1 MKSASMNLLE
11 KSVSARKSNLT
22 VPPSWST
29 QERRFADGVK
39 ENLDVMLGHRGDPL
53 QRAVTFQDL
62 LDANI
67 LELAGGVRLF
77 GTINDMLPV
86 VNDIP
91 NLDVPPA
98 PTSLQASGAFQNIIL
113 TWNLSLYRG
122 HSYVEV
128 FRHTSDSISDAT
140 MVAQVSGFTGVYADP
155 VGSNQTFYYW
165 ARAVNVNGVQGPF
178 NSGAGTQG
186 QTSPDV
192 SFLLTTLANAIT
204 SSELAT
210 SLSTPIGNLPTDT
223 QTALDDLQSQV
234 NAIGTVSQWSSSTSY
249 SQDDLALYPAT
260 NSKLYR
266 SKTNSNSNNQP
277 SGTSSDTTYWEFV
290 GTGSTLGDVVADN
303 TSSITQINFLD
314 ATSSSAAAQKI
325 AALDSTVFNAST
337 GVSATST
344 ALNSL
349 TSRVTATESA
359 TSTNTTNITSAASDI
374 TALENTVNNASTGVA
389 ATSTALSGLTT
400 RVTTAESTI
409 SGHTTSINAQSTD
422 ITALEN
428 TVNNPS
434 TGVGATS
441 SALSSLTSTVST
453 QGSTIASQGSSI
465 ASNSSSL
472 TSLSTTVGS
481 NTSSITSQASS
492 INGLQSKYVVKID
505 NNGAVAGFGLAST
518 ANSAGNI
525 TSEFIVNAD
534 RFAIMRGG
542 SNTTAA
548 SVPFTVQT
556 STTTLNGVTVPAGV
570 YMTDGFIKNGSIVN
584 AKIGN
589 AAIDDAKIA
598 NLNAGK
604 INAGTISTSRLN
616 IDGSTLTSNNGV
628 LQVNALNA
636 NVITSGLINSNRI
649 NIDNVTLD
657 TDGQG
662 RLIIKNLGV
671 DSLQIKGNAVTIPTS
686 AFTSSQINIQ
696 ASAGDVTVQTLT
708 YSSIGAP
715 ALIIA
720 SAVALPSGG
729 RSHGVLAKIKRNGVT
744 ILEQKKG
751 GAGSATGH
759 HYFSISFTDFST
771 STGTR
776 TYTLTLD
783 NTGSNPKGSS
793 TTSFVTDRSLAVI
806 EVKK

>member
-1 MKSASMNLLE
+1 M
-11 KSVSARKSNLT
+11 SARKSNLT
-22 VPPSWST
+22 VPPNWST
-29 QERRFADGVK
+29 QEKRFADGIK

-67 LELAGGVRLF
+67 IELAGGVRLF
-77 GTINDMLPV
+77 GSANDIVPV
-86 VNDIP
+86 VNEIP
-91 NLDVPPA
+91 NLDIPPA

-122 HSYVEV
+122 HSFVEV

-165 ARAVNVNGVQGPF
+165 VRAVNVNGVQGPF
-178 NSGAGTQG
+178 NSGTGTQG
-186 QTSPDV
+186 QTAADV
-192 SFLLTTLANAIT
+192 SFLLTTLSNAIT

-223 QTALDDLQSQV
+223 QTAINDLQSQV
-234 NAIGTVSQWSSSTSY
+234 NAIGTVAQWSSSTSY
-249 SQDDLALYPAT
+249 SQDDLALYPST
-260 NSKLYR
+260 SSKLYR

-277 SGTSSDTTYWEFV
+277 SGTTSDTTYWEFV
-290 GTGSTLGDVVADN
+290 GTGESIGDVVASN
-303 TSSITQINFLD
+303 TANITQINFLD
-314 ATSSSAAAQKI
+314 STSTSAAAQKI
-325 AALDSTVFNAST
+325 ASLDSTLNDPST
-337 GVSATST
+337 GLS
-344 ALNSL
+344 
-349 TSRVTATESA
+349 
-359 TSTNTTNITSAASDI
+359 
-374 TALENTVNNASTGVA
+374 

-400 RVTTAESTI
+400 RVTTTEGDISTANSNI
-409 SGHTTSINAQSTD
+409 SANTASITANAAD

-434 TGVGATS
+434 TGVAATS
-441 SALSSLTSTVST
+441 TALSSLTSTVS
-453 QGSTIASQGSSI
+453 SQGSSI
-465 ASNSSSL
+465 SANATSL
-472 TSLSTTVGS
+472 SSLSTTVAG
-481 NTSSITSQASS
+481 NTSSISSQATS
-492 INGLQSKYVVKID
+492 INGLEAKYVVKID
-505 NNGAVAGFGLAST
+505 NNGAVAGYGLAST
-518 ANSAGNI
+518 ANAAGNI
-525 TSEFIVNAD
+525 VSEFIVNAD

-542 SNTTAA
+542 SNTAAA
-548 SVPFTVQT
+548 SVPFVVQT
-556 STTTLNGVTVPAGV
+556 SSTTLGGETVPAGV
-570 YMTDGFIKNGSIVN
+570 YIDAAFIKNGSIDN
-584 AKIGN
+584 
-589 AAIDDAKIA
+589 AKIA

-671 DSLQIKGNAVTIPTS
+671 DSLQIKGNAVTIPSS
-686 AFTSSQINIQ
+686 AYTASQINVG
-696 ASAGDVTVQTLT
+696 ASSGDVTVQTIT
-708 YSSIGAP
+708 YTSVGSP

-720 SAVALPSGG
+720 SCQGAPSSG
-729 RSHGVLAKIKRNGVT
+729 RGHSATLKIKRNGTT
-744 ILEQKKG
+744 IVEQRQAG
-751 GAGSATGH
+751 GTLTWAISATD
-759 HYFSISFTDFST
+759 FFTG
-771 STGTR
+771 TGTR
-776 TYTLTLD
+776 TYTVTID
-783 NTGSNPKGSS
+783 NLGSNPKSS
-793 TTSFVTDRSLAVI
+793 ATTTFVTLRSLAVI